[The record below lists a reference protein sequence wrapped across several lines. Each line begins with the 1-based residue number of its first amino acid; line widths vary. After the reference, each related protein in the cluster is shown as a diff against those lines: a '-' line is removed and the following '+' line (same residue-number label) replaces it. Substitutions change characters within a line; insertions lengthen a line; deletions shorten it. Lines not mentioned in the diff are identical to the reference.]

1 MNQQLYNQF
10 IDAASMMVVAQKFD
24 VAIQKKRDE
33 QDNYRI
39 LISNAKKKADLAHK
53 SYGKR
58 TGWGVFFT
66 IFGFVN
72 SFVLLLT
79 SGMIVLSYIATKI
92 GIVTEKDIG
101 TELASG
107 YLLGML
113 GYYGIFIIGFSIIG
127 IIGCCLISTARR
139 KRKKFKKKAI
149 QVFQDVEAQM
159 KPHMDEIEKEINH
172 LKDRLRQYAEEN
184 DHLIR
189 FLPSSYRNPQA
200 IAFMMKAVE
209 NLRADNLTDVI
220 NLYEQELH
228 YLEQE
233 RILSN
238 SAEMQ
243 RLYNE
248 SMLYAMDSIN
258 QNQKRINSNLQFIQA
273 MQFINML
280 DD

>member
-10 IDAASMMVVAQKFD
+10 VDAASMMVVAQKFD
-24 VAIQKKRDE
+24 VAIQKKMDE
-33 QDNYRI
+33 WSNYGI
-39 LISNAKKKADLAHK
+39 LISDAKKKADRAHK
-53 SYGKR
+53 SYGKW

-72 SFVLLLT
+72 SFLILLSGGATTLEFIVAGRGFT
-79 SGMIVLSYIATKI
+79 ESDMLGMIGVGLI
-92 GIVTEKDIG
+92 
-101 TELASG
+101 
-107 YLLGML
+107 
-113 GYYGIFIIGFSIIG
+113 IIGLFIMG
-127 IIGCCLISTARR
+127 IIGLCLIGTARR
-139 KRKKFKKKAI
+139 KRKKFKKKAM
-149 QVFQDVEAQM
+149 QEFQDVEARIE
-159 KPHMDEIEKEINH
+159 PLMDEVEKQIDR

-200 IAFMMKAVE
+200 IGFMMKAVE

-243 RLYNE
+243 RLHNE

-258 QNQKRINSNLQFIQA
+258 RNQERINSNLQFMQA